1 MEHNDSRDTVV
12 DSISEGKRRFQA
24 AFGELLRFGKAFG
37 VPGKDTIRG
46 RLRVMGREDIARLL
60 QERFPDKPEYHLKPR
75 VMTMYLS
82 GNAAVSSRNPPD
94 KKADALEALLAVLM
108 VEAGVNAIP
117 DSDLLDQDQSGSAA
131 QLKAE
136 FIATYKE
143 LTRLAKIYG
152 VQGKKGNGGRRWRLA
167 KSDVCRL
174 LSERNA
180 SDTGKRLAL
189 SELTRFLSGNGR
201 TPSKHRVDGIKEL
214 LATTRLA
221 IARAEQ
227 AGIDM
232 GQVAREGMTL
242 WEFLGQNQPE
252 LKKVDPED
260 FTHDDCNNAT
270 DNGDNR
276 G

>member
-117 DSDLLDQDQSGSAA
+117 DSDLLDQGGSAA

-143 LTRLAKIYG
+143 LMRLAKIYG
-152 VQGKKGNGGRRWRLA
+152 VQGKQGNGGRRWRLA

-174 LSERNA
+174 LSESNA
-180 SDTGKRLAL
+180 PDTGKRLAL
-189 SELTRFLSGNGR
+189 SELTRFLGGSGR

-232 GQVAREGMTL
+232 GKVAREGMTL
-242 WEFLGQNQPE
+242 WEFLDQHQPKLQE
-252 LKKVDPED
+252 ADSEGFNIQP
-260 FTHDDCNNAT
+260 N
-270 DNGDNR
+270 
-276 G
+276 